1 VDESTVLEQAAKIQA
16 KWDAALVAE
25 RVLYL
30 KELTEQ
36 ARQKAIATVAQHQA
50 HIDAKPI
57 MFGREKWETERQ
69 RFEYRD
75 DSDRLA
81 WQNLDEG
88 RYPFI
93 AKDREAVQEAVEQ
106 RVSEKDPELVQMMP
120 NVLAVLQ
127 AERQRVAAEEQA
139 QRLERWRIQQEA
151 SEARKA
157 RGEKDD
163 DYDLGR

>member
-1 VDESTVLEQAAKIQA
+1 MLEQAAKIQA

-69 RFEYRD
+69 RFERRD

-81 WQNLDEG
+81 WQDLTEG

-93 AKDREAVQEAVEQ
+93 AKDREAVQKAVEQ
-106 RVSEKDPELVQMMP
+106 RVSDKDPELVQVMP
-120 NVLAVLQ
+120 HVLEVLQ
-127 AERQRVAAEEQA
+127 KERERVAAEERA
-139 QRLERWRIQQEA
+139 QRQERWRKEQEA

-157 RGEKDD
+157 RGEKD
-163 DYDLGR
+163 YDPDLSR